1 MWRDGKE
8 AGLGRGLGGG
18 CRHRLPFLV
27 CRLTFALDLGPW
39 GPPNAC
45 FHLKASFHARQ
56 AEVSD
61 RFALSG
67 KDGVMLQCKN
77 LELALVKLRV
87 HFWLFGLPWWLRG

>member
-1 MWRDGKE
+1 MWQDGKE

-18 CRHRLPFLV
+18 CRHRLPFIV

-45 FHLKASFHARQ
+45 FHLKASFCARQ